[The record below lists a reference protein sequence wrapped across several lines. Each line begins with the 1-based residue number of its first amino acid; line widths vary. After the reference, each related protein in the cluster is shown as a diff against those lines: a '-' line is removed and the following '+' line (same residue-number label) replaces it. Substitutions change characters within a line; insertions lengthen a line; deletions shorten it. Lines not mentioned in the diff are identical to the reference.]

1 MKCSKCGNKAVYH
14 RKYEGTYFCKRHFL
28 DSVEAK
34 AKRTIRRG
42 RMIERNERIAF
53 ALSGGKDS
61 SAALFMMHKLFRRRR
76 DLKFFAITIDEGI
89 PGYRDES
96 LKIAK
101 LLCKKL
107 RVKHHVFSFEDELG
121 KPLSKKVREINRAR
135 EERWEGTACTYCGL
149 ARRWLLNMKARDL
162 GATKICFGMN
172 LDDEVQGILMDYIR
186 GDLVRL
192 ARMGGEPVLKSRLFV
207 PRIKPFREIPE
218 REIGLYALLSGLKI
232 QENECPFIE
241 GPRFRVRDFINVLES
256 ESPGTKFSILNT
268 FHRLLPGVRDI
279 VKEANSE
286 LVRCEKCGEPSSQK
300 ICKTC
305 ELWGK

>member
-1 MKCSKCGNKAVYH
+1 MKCSKCGNKAVYR
-14 RKYEGTYFCKRHFL
+14 RKYEGTYFCKRHFME
-28 DSVEAK
+28 SVENK
-34 AKRTIRRG
+34 AMRTIRKG
-42 RMIERNERIAF
+42 RMVERGDTIAF

-61 SAALFMMHKLFRRRR
+61 SAALFMMHRLFRRRR

-101 LLCKKL
+101 RLCRKL

-121 KPLSKKVREINRAR
+121 KPLSEKVKETKKSD
-135 EERWEGTACTYCGL
+135 RWEGTACTCCGL

-192 ARMGGEPVLKSRLFV
+192 ARMGGEPILKSRLFV

-218 REIGLYALLSGLKI
+218 REIGLYALLNGLEI

-241 GPRFRVRDFINVLES
+241 GPRFKVRDFINELES

-268 FHRLLPGVRDI
+268 FHRLLPQVREL
-279 VKEANSE
+279 VKQANVE
-286 LVRCEKCGEPSSQK
+286 LVRCERCGEPSSQK

-305 ELWGK
+305 ELWGE